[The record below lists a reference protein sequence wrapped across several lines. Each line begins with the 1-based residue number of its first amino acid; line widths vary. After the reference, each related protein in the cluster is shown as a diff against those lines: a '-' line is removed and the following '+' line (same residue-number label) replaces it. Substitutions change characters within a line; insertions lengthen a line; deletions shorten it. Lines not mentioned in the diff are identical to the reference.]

1 MGAKDLFLLI
11 PEGAKAPKNLSK
23 NITPLSL
30 PLQNTYVV
38 STAAMDPI
46 RQVGGLTGVGYTGT
60 RASGWHV
67 KGIAK
72 MVQSGRFNTPAGT
85 APRTT
90 SFFGERAAIWP
101 SKIP

>member
-1 MGAKDLFLLI
+1 MLTLGAKDLFLLI
-11 PEGAKAPKNLSK
+11 PEGAKAPENLSK

-60 RASGWHV
+60 RANGWHV
-67 KGIAK
+67 KG
-72 MVQSGRFNTPAGT
+72 
-85 APRTT
+85 
-90 SFFGERAAIWP
+90 
-101 SKIP
+101 SKLPLSTIRRRLRRSWNPWAFR